1 MCSKEALSILVPVL
15 GTPTPP
21 RRALRSLSPGSTWA
35 PSSFLTLWVLESQL
49 SLGWLR
55 AVERSL
61 VRAEVRIPRPVGC
74 ELPAGPGPASGS
86 ASLRGRL
93 RGGLACLWGLP
104 MVGGV
109 RWPPRGDCPPGLSLP
124 KVPLFPQPTRT
135 SWAPQAARAWR
146 TRPAPCGWRMTAST
160 PP

>member
-1 MCSKEALSILVPVL
+1 MCSKEALSILVAVL

-35 PSSFLTLWVLESQL
+35 PCSFLTWWVLESQL

-61 VRAEVRIPRPVGC
+61 VRAEVRIPRPVGR

-86 ASLRGRL
+86 ASLRGRF
-93 RGGLACLWGLP
+93 RGGSAC
-104 MVGGV
+104 
-109 RWPPRGDCPPGLSLP
+109 RGDCPWLGGGVGLP
-124 KVPLFPQPTRT
+124 E
-135 SWAPQAARAWR
+135 
-146 TRPAPCGWRMTAST
+146 GTAHRGSAC
-160 PP
+160 

>member
-61 VRAEVRIPRPVGC
+61 VRAEVRIPHPVGC

-104 MVGGV
+104 MVGGRV
-109 RWPPRGDCPPGLSLP
+109 GLPEGTAHRGSACLRRRSFHSLHGRAGRRRRLRPGGRG
-124 KVPLFPQPTRT
+124 Q
-135 SWAPQAARAWR
+135 
-146 TRPAPCGWRMTAST
+146 RPAAGG
-160 PP
+160 

>member
-61 VRAEVRIPRPVGC
+61 VRAEADGC
-74 ELPAGPGPASGS
+74 LQHQAQLQIGFPAQAQQEQ
-86 ASLRGRL
+86 
-93 RGGLACLWGLP
+93 
-104 MVGGV
+104 
-109 RWPPRGDCPPGLSLP
+109 
-124 KVPLFPQPTRT
+124 PLENH
-135 SWAPQAARAWR
+135 
-146 TRPAPCGWRMTAST
+146 
-160 PP
+160 